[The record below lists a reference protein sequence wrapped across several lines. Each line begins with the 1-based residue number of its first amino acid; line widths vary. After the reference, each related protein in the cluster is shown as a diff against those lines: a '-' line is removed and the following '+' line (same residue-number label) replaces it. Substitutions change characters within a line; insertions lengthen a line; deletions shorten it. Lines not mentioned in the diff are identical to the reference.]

1 MQFATFCLLSLAINR
16 KAERDKQSS
25 PRAAF
30 GLATNG
36 ELVRLDEMDLYGG
49 YGTITTKEDHRTSDQ
64 NWEEWCS
71 GMDSFGGL
79 VLLTASLVG

>member
-1 MQFATFCLLSLAINR
+1 LYIDAFWLLNLER
-16 KAERDKQSS
+16 KFERDKQTV
-25 PRAAF
+25 PRTAF
-30 GLATNG
+30 GLAVNG

-49 YGTITTKEDHRTSDQ
+49 YGTMDTKEDLRTPDQ

-79 VLLTASLVG
+79 VMLAASLVG